1 MEISQL
7 SSQTTSCHP
16 PLLSLKVIAALL
28 DLVVSLS
35 LCLFVLLDDN
45 HFTARRKEDRVSP
58 LSEIKWLND
67 LLSVEDESK

>member
-28 DLVVSLS
+28 DLVVSS
-35 LCLFVLLDDN
+35 LYVCLFYLMIIILLPGEKR
-45 HFTARRKEDRVSP
+45 TE
-58 LSEIKWLND
+58 
-67 LLSVEDESK
+67 